1 MTILQDVLL
10 AESPNLAESYSRND
24 TKRELALLFRSLRK
38 QAGLTQKELA
48 ARSGLSQS
56 HISKM
61 EAATGGLPEIESW
74 SRYFH
79 ACGKRVKITPYAE
92 SERPE
97 DELCVLI

>member
-1 MTILQDVLL
+1 MSVLKNIILEENPDL
-10 AESPNLAESYSRND
+10 ATSYSRND

-38 QAGLTQKELA
+38 QAGLTQIELA

-61 EAATGGLPEIESW
+61 EAATGALPEVESW

-79 ACGKRVKITPYAE
+79 ACGKRVKITPYDAAD
-92 SERPE
+92 RPD

>member
-1 MTILQDVLL
+1 MSLLKDVLL
-10 AESPNLAESYSRND
+10 AENPDLAASYSRND

-48 ARSGLSQS
+48 ARSGLSQP

-61 EAATGGLPEIESW
+61 EAATGALPEIESW

-79 ACGKRVKITPYAE
+79 ACGKRVKITPYADE
-92 SERPE
+92 ERPD